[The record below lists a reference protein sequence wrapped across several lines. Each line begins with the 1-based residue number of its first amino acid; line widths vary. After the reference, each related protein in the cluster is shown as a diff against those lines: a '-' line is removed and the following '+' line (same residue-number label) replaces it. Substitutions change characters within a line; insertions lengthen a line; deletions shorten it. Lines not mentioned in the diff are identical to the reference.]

1 MSVPPSGPEP
11 VEVPGHDDLLRDL
24 QLHQQELESQ
34 NVELRRTQQE
44 LAAALDRYRD
54 LYDRAPVGYFTLDAD
69 GVITGANLTAA
80 LLLATAREALI
91 GRALSS
97 FLLPQDGDRWHLH
110 RHKAQAEL
118 EAQRIELALRR
129 GDGQVLHG
137 QLDCLAIRPPD
148 AEPCLRVT
156 MADITQSRQADID
169 RQAALRVL
177 ASQEA
182 ERGRVSRQLHDD
194 LGQRLSALKIDLGDL
209 APGPRSAVTVEAIVR
224 ALDQAVAMVRRM
236 ATDLRPLMLDDL
248 GLSAAVD
255 WLARESAR
263 QFGLDLTLRLAATE
277 PHLDEVTAVTIYRV
291 LQQALAHV
299 AGQPGACGVVVEL
312 REEAGQ
318 LALTVR
324 GELTHAV
331 IPVPAA
337 PRPEIWRTLREG
349 AHLLGYQ
356 IEVGLTPE
364 GAEAVTVRLPVTGA
378 REAHA
383 GWR

>member
-1 MSVPPSGPEP
+1 MSVPPSGTGPA
-11 VEVPGHDDLLRDL
+11 EVPGHADLLRDL
-24 QLHQQELESQ
+24 QLHQHELESQ
-34 NVELRRTQQE
+34 NLELRRTQHD
-44 LAAALDRYRD
+44 LAAALERYRD

-80 LLLATAREALI
+80 LLLATTREALI

-110 RHKAQAEL
+110 RLKAQAEL
-118 EAQRIELALRR
+118 EAQRIELALQR
-129 GDGQVLHG
+129 GDGRVLHG

-148 AEPCLRVT
+148 AETCLRVT
-156 MADITQSRQADID
+156 LADITQSRQAEID
-169 RQAALRVL
+169 RQAARGVL

-209 APGPRSAVTVEAIVR
+209 ASGTRSAVIVR

-236 ATDLRPLMLDDL
+236 ASDLRPLMLDDL

-255 WLARESAR
+255 WLARDSAR

-277 PHLDEVTAVTIYRV
+277 PQLDEVTSVTIYRV
-291 LQQALAHV
+291 LKQALAHV
-299 AGQPGACGVVVEL
+299 AGQPGACGVAVEL

-324 GELTHAV
+324 GELTHAET
-331 IPVPAA
+331 PVPAA

-364 GAEAVTVRLPVTGA
+364 GAESVTVRLPVTGA